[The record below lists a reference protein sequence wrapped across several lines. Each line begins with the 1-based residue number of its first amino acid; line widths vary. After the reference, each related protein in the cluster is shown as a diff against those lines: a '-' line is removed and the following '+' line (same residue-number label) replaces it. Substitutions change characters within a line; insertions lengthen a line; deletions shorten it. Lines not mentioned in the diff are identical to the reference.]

1 MSTSSLDRATYRF
14 VVPNSAIAPK
24 IGRDLLA
31 TLLAVTGHPLLVEAA
46 RLCVS
51 EVITNVHLHTRTA
64 LVYVDVSV
72 RPGNIWV
79 AVWDDEWRT
88 RPAPA
93 PSDHYTDE
101 ERGRGLLLVTSLSAQ
116 WGVAWP
122 VEEARARKRVWF
134 TLDETALAA

>member
-1 MSTSSLDRATYRF
+1 MSTSSPDRATYRF

-31 TLLAVTGHPLLVEAA
+31 TLLAITGHPLLIEAA

-64 LVYVDVSV
+64 LVHLDVSV
-72 RPGNIWV
+72 RPGHVSV
-79 AVWDDEWRT
+79 AVWDDDWT
-88 RPAPA
+88 KRPALA
-93 PSDHYTDE
+93 PSGFHTEDE
-101 ERGRGLLLVTSLSAQ
+101 QGRGLLIVTRLSAQ